1 MEIGRRLVVL
11 RGLDGGGSVRDS
23 CEDGMEVGGVRN
35 LKGVGGAGGG
45 AAGRAAWEDLD
56 FEIAATVPKGFQI
69 RNRNLGMVGRL
80 GLAFSSWR
88 LPHCR
93 LAARGGVGWGG
104 SARVRGCHSDFAR
117 RAPTGERGGSASF
130 S

>member
-1 MEIGRRLVVL
+1 ML

-45 AAGRAAWEDLD
+45 GAGRAAWEDLD

-88 LPHCR
+88 LPQCR
-93 LAARGGVGWGG
+93 LAARGGVG
-104 SARVRGCHSDFAR
+104 RVRAR
-117 RAPTGERGGSASF
+117 ARLPFGFRPPSADWRERRER
-130 S
+130 